1 MKKYQD
7 LNVKCDI
14 FTAVRLEDVSVG
26 TTAKDRANN
35 FPGVVETAMFI
46 GSSMEYVVR
55 LENEVLVSSRIL
67 LSDAFRAYKAGEQVF
82 IYFHPKNCYVF
93 TYPKIGLLKEIEA
106 I

>member
-14 FTAVRLEDVSVG
+14 FTAVRLEDVSIG
-26 TTAKDRANN
+26 ITAEDAINN
-35 FPGVVETAMFI
+35 FLSMVDTAIFI
-46 GSSMEYVVR
+46 GGSMEYRVR

-67 LSDAFRAYKAGEQVF
+67 LSDAFRAYKVGERVVISFQSE
-82 IYFHPKNCYVF
+82 NCYIF
-93 TYPKIGLLKEIEA
+93 SYPKIGLLKEIEA